1 MKIRQAAYNSHVRCL
16 VLTAIC
22 LLSCVIF
29 AAKAPAVPLQ
39 GGIEHVDIL
48 PSMDENLRKG
58 KKFSASVLEETA
70 EPLNEWVK
78 LPAWMCGTWSIDKE
92 TTVHRKDFNSN
103 EVDNRPMSFQAR
115 QVFHY
120 GMQKDKEGNVWHY
133 IGVPYNSSS
142 KLTLFAEHHLVS
154 EKKFDRSDAQMVQ
167 FRSVMKVIRV
177 SFSNI
182 SESYQQESITS
193 YTPIEG
199 TDKAINLKAS
209 TKIFD
214 DAGRPWSQADNV
226 AEVRRVKPFAE
237 IHEYKKRDMR
247 KLFREF
253 LTSNG
258 MSNLIPE

>member
-1 MKIRQAAYNSHVRCL
+1 MKIRRAAYNSHVRCL
-16 VLTAIC
+16 VLSAIC
-22 LLSCVIF
+22 LVSCVIF
-29 AAKAPAVPLQ
+29 AARTPAVPLQ

-48 PSMDENLRKG
+48 PSMDEKLRKG

-70 EPLNEWVK
+70 EPTNEWVK
-78 LPAWMCGTWSIDKE
+78 LPHWMAGTWRIDKE
-92 TTVHRKDFNSN
+92 TTVHRKNFRTN

-115 QVFHY
+115 EVFHY
-120 GMQKDKEGNVWHY
+120 GMQKDRAGNVWHY

-154 EKKFDRSDAQMVQ
+154 EKKFDRSDEQMVQ

-182 SESYQQESITS
+182 TESYQQESITT
-193 YTPIEG
+193 YTPSPGASDLIR
-199 TDKAINLKAS
+199 LSAS

-214 DAGRPWSQADNV
+214 GNGQPWSQADNV
-226 AEVRRVKPFAE
+226 AEVRRVKPFTE
-237 IHEYKKRDMR
+237 IHEHKKQDMR

-253 LTSNG
+253 LTSHG
-258 MSNLIPE
+258 MSNLIPD